1 MTSSVLSNHMTFNT
15 LRADRTEWVNL
26 VSPSNSE
33 LAKVLKALDLPTDTL
48 QSMRGNLQKLEDNT
62 VLLKLQIPR
71 KNLPR
76 SKVPYQVTMLTIL
89 VKEGVVITISEDE
102 SFLFTHLEHEHLVNW
117 AEKNST
123 DFLFRI
129 LSMTTEN
136 FLQITNS
143 LSDKIAEI
151 ELKLKRAFHNR
162 SVFELLNLNKSLL
175 YFSKALNRNIRLLKN
190 LSRRSVLRADH
201 EQDLALIDLIAKA
214 EQVESLART
223 YHANLRNLMD
233 AYSAVIENNLSL
245 SVQYLTIFVTVIT
258 IPMAIGGIYGMNTP
272 LPLQDEPYA
281 LTALGIIGVIVIASL
296 LTFFKSKK
304 LI

>member
-89 VKEGVVITISEDE
+89 VKEGAVITISEDE

-162 SVFELLNLNKSLL
+162 SIFELLNLNKSLL

-201 EQDLALIDLIAKA
+201 EQDLVLIDLIAKA

-272 LPLQDEPYA
+272 LPIQDEPYA

>member
-33 LAKVLKALDLPTDTL
+33 LSKVLKAINLPTDTL

-201 EQDLALIDLIAKA
+201 EQDLALVDLIAKA

>member
-89 VKEGVVITISEDE
+89 VKEGAVITISEDE

-272 LPLQDEPYA
+272 LPIQDEPYA

>member
-33 LAKVLKALDLPTDTL
+33 LSKVLKAINLPTDTL

-272 LPLQDEPYA
+272 LPLQDEHYA

>member
-33 LAKVLKALDLPTDTL
+33 LSKVLKAINLPTDTL

>member
-33 LAKVLKALDLPTDTL
+33 LSKVLKAINLPTDTL

-143 LSDKIAEI
+143 LSNKIAEI